1 MLWELQSEPTK
12 PPAREMVLIL
22 RVQFGIMLFSRS
34 NLRIFSGFRNNKT
47 TWNDNNVQT
56 GLRILWLCTGASWSF
71 LVHTNKLLSEIF
83 TVSNTDQT
91 PPDKA
96 YFHWHTTWNEFTWLN
111 LIYIATISRMQK
123 YTSQWQAFV
132 TDFWQI
138 SCQWSVSCSCLN
150 DTNTGVYF
158 LLHLSFYTMW

>member
-12 PPAREMVLIL
+12 PPLHPLEMVLIL
-22 RVQFGIMLFSRS
+22 RVQFGIMLFVRS
-34 NLRIFSGFRNNKT
+34 NSCFFTGFRKNKT
-47 TWNDNNVQT
+47 TWNDNVQT

-71 LVHTNKLLSEIF
+71 VHTNKLLSEIF
-83 TVSNTDQT
+83 TVLNTDQT
-91 PPDKA
+91 PDKA
-96 YFHWHTTWNEFTWLN
+96 YLHWHATLNELTWLN
-111 LIYIATISRMQK
+111 LIYLSTISRMQK

-150 DTNTGVYF
+150 DTNAGVYF